1 MTEAMAD
8 VRKGMRVLD
17 AGGAEQGV
25 VDEVEAERIRFSRRG
40 VSGGSERWLPRSAIE
55 RVDDA
60 VHIERGASGEA
71 GRFGL
76 PPLRNAAV
84 PGSRRRS
91 NYFLPWVSGAGG
103 IALLI
108 VAALALRNRDHDKAA
123 AGIVL
128 PNGRTVVVAP
138 GSLNDNAQRFLAST
152 EPAPRTFSF
161 DLLDF
166 DTGKAA
172 VPSHAEPGLTTLAQI
187 LAAYP
192 ATRVEVVGYGDPR
205 KDVKDRP
212 DPTLGQR
219 RAAAIAGALVTRGV
233 PTEAIEPVSA
243 DDPAYVAAT
252 PPPAGDAG
260 NRRADLVILRK

>member
-1 MTEAMAD
+1 MAAAMAD
-8 VRKGMRVLD
+8 VKEGMRVLD
-17 AGGAEQGV
+17 ASGAEQGL
-25 VDEVEAERIRFSRRG
+25 VDKVEGERIRVAPRG
-40 VSGGSERWLPRSAIE
+40 VSGGGEHWVPLSAIE

-60 VHIERGASGEA
+60 VHIDRAASGMG

-84 PGSRRRS
+84 AGSRRRS
-91 NYFLPWVSGAGG
+91 NYYLPWVIAAAVL
-103 IALLI
+103 ALLI
-108 VAALALRNRDHDKAA
+108 VAVLTLRNRDQHAA

-138 GSLNDNAQRFLAST
+138 GSLDDDVQRFLAST

-205 KDVKDRP
+205 KDAKDRP

-233 PTEAIEPVSA
+233 PTDAIEPVSA

-252 PPPAGDAG
+252 PPPAGDTG
-260 NRRADLVILRK
+260 DRRADLVILRK